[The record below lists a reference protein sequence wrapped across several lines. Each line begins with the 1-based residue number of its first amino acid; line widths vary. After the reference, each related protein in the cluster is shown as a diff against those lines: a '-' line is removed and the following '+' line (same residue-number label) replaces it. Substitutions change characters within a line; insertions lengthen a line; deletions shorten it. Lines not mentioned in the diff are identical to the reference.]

1 MNRPPPNQA
10 AKVSAAQLDNNLPRW
25 SVSFSVKTLTALL
38 LLAVA
43 AQASVVRDLDS
54 SQQASLE
61 KGEVVLRSED
71 VGSVWPRL
79 IVYVRVRAPVSAVE
93 RVFRDYAGASSYIPG
108 LVSATVERQ
117 PDADTYEVCY
127 INAMPIIGQSRSVV
141 RNRYSRD
148 GEALVVRWKLLEASH
163 AEESTGELRV
173 EPYCEETCVLRYSN
187 LVKPKSS
194 LAKLAK
200 GAAAGE
206 AKKTVLAL
214 KKESE
219 RRRG

>member
-1 MNRPPPNQA
+1 MRI
-10 AKVSAAQLDNNLPRW
+10 LL
-25 SVSFSVKTLTALL
+25 ALL
-38 LLAVA
+38 LLSVPVR
-43 AQASVVRDLDS
+43 ASVLGDLDK
-54 SQQASLE
+54 SQQAQLE
-61 KGEVVLRSED
+61 KGEVILRSED

-79 IVYVRVRAPVSAVE
+79 VVYVRVKAPVSAVE

-108 LVSATVERQ
+108 LLSATVQRQ
-117 PDADTYEVCY
+117 PDPDTYEVCY
-127 INAMPIIGQSRSVV
+127 INAMPLIGESRSVV

-148 GEALVVRWKLLEASH
+148 GDALVVRWKLIEASH
-163 AEESTGELRV
+163 ADESTGELRV
-173 EPYCEETCVLRYSN
+173 EPYCPTTCVLRYSN
-187 LVKPKSS
+187 FVKPKSS